1 VEDDTVIVNPRKR
14 KVEELF
20 GSAEQSGII
29 FLILMS
35 GEKLTVKGSRFLYI
49 GSKSDNEIDAIDA
62 ELNVVDDEEAP
73 QPTNASNT
81 NDVGNIIGRHR
92 PVK

>member
-1 VEDDTVIVNPRKR
+1 MNPRKR

-20 GSAEQSGII
+20 SSVEQSGII
-29 FLILMS
+29 FSIPMS
-35 GEKLTVKGSRFLYI
+35 GEKLTVKGLRFPYI

-62 ELNVVDDEEAP
+62 ELNVVDDKEVP

-81 NDVGNIIGRHR
+81 NDIGNITGRHR